1 MNKTIIKKEF
11 HESLFDCKGLWL
23 IVACAC
29 VLSGLCVLVISI
41 KEGSV
46 LAQNDVLQYAMKAA
60 MFLTVTI
67 SMVLGSACFATEREE
82 NTMESLLLTCAF
94 PAFADNADPVSV
106 EIISPKS
113 ISANPVHHDNI
124 IIRVTNNSDKTLSGL
139 HCYLT
144 VLDVGRTQTFPVD
157 EFGSDAFQSRI
168 IESLE
173 PGQSVDVTIPVRI
186 MYVGDFRFTATV
198 ADCESNQ
205 LYTCPAINVNMLA
218 VSTMNK
224 HLVIGAA
231 AGVPILLAVVAF
243 ILTRAQ
249 KWGAAKRNPSD
260 FFGNFKKVLTQ
271 IPFMC
276 ILTVLEQATQL
287 GVTSR
292 KKLFRKNG

>member
-1 MNKTIIKKEF
+1 MKKF
-11 HESLFDCKGLWL
+11 LCLTAVL
-23 IVACAC
+23 I
-29 VLSGLCVLVISI
+29 
-41 KEGSV
+41 
-46 LAQNDVLQYAMKAA
+46 
-60 MFLTVTI
+60 
-67 SMVLGSACFATEREE
+67 
-82 NTMESLLLTCAF
+82 LLLACAF

-106 EIISPKS
+106 EIISPES

-144 VLDVGRTQTFPVD
+144 VLDVGRTQTLPVD

-173 PGQSVDVTIPVRI
+173 PGQSTDITIPVRI
-186 MYVGDFRFTATV
+186 MYIGDFRFTATV

-224 HLVIGAA
+224 PLVIGAA

-243 ILTRAQ
+243 ILTRTQ
-249 KWGAAKRNPSD
+249 K
-260 FFGNFKKVLTQ
+260 
-271 IPFMC
+271 
-276 ILTVLEQATQL
+276 
-287 GVTSR
+287 
-292 KKLFRKNG
+292 